1 MEREQNTLSPIL
13 RSMEKMGLRNEEG
26 SMSILK
32 VYHHINQP
40 RKRVD
45 EVEMGKNVCKKVEM
59 GETG

>member
-1 MEREQNTLSPIL
+1 
-13 RSMEKMGLRNEEG
+13 MEKMGLRNEEG
-26 SMSILK
+26 SMMSLAGTLK

-45 EVEMGKNVCKKVEM
+45 VVEISKNVCKKVEM